1 MSKKLSRK
9 EQGFTIIEVLIVLA
23 IASLIL
29 LAVFLAVP
37 ALQRNSRNTQRKND
51 IAAVMGAIT
60 EFESNN
66 NGAVPTV
73 ACGSA
78 GSFTVSTGTCAA
90 QTGSAASF
98 KMGFYTAAP
107 TVQTTAVASAPT
119 TDTLTIATGNKCAA
133 TAGTTTTTGAAARSI
148 AAVYTIESGGG
159 LVAACQES

>member
-37 ALQRNSRNTQRKND
+37 ALQRNSRNTSRKND
-51 IAAVMGAIT
+51 IAAVLGAIT

-73 ACGSA
+73 ACGSS

-90 QTGSAASF
+90 QTGTSASF
-98 KMGFYTAAP
+98 KMGFYTSVPAFV
-107 TVQTTAVASAPT
+107 TGTLSART
-119 TDTLTIATGNKCAA
+119 TDVLQIAKGAKCTAA
-133 TAGTTTTTGAAARSI
+133 GGSTATGAAARSI
-148 AAVYTIESGGG
+148 AALYTLEKGTG
-159 LVAACQES
+159 LAAACQES